1 MALGKEDL
9 PKGTLTQLP
18 LEHDISAL
26 DVMNTWE
33 WGLAGSAK
41 IPSLGRGT
49 GQGQRQD
56 CPAGLCLA
64 QGAPGKTE
72 GHTESEPSPGPMT

>member
-26 DVMNTWE
+26 DVMNTWG
-33 WGLAGSAK
+33 WGLAGSAET
-41 IPSLGRGT
+41 PNLGRGT
-49 GQGQRQD
+49 GQGQGQD
-56 CPAGLCLA
+56 CTAGLCLA
-64 QGAPGKTE
+64 EGAPGKRE
-72 GHTESEPSPGPMT
+72 GHTESEPSPSRMT